1 MEGVLETAL
10 SVCVFRLMI
19 SVLLCPSILTHSTTA
34 VSLCCC
40 CLVLFTDLAVT
51 LFLLYMWLVEFW
63 TIPFSVSSDVIGL
76 RFLLFLCQSYA
87 VVLLLTPPLMA
98 VEMLLHMLQPQNA
111 GQSHH
116 KQCLSRI
123 IGFLGCCLAWTV
135 SALYCSH
142 DWTLERMSVEDCLKK
157 EGWLVLCLPHFD
169 DLYSALLALVVLL
182 SLTGGL
188 IEMKASRRTPQDDIK
203 LMHTSLTLVEC
214 EKAAGSCAV
223 HRVGFVYSEPRWL
236 CPQNDALCP
245 EQTSLT
251 DGYIQK
257 QRQSAGRAVF
267 AQSKSDLLLEVSS
280 LLCKTDQRIS
290 NCTHCRLH
298 KRESP
303 CLGPEMFTGLVCV
316 ALLCCF
322 PTVVSSNVLLIFN
335 LEKLVAYSLK
345 LLSLSVNRR
354 PLL

>member
-1 MEGVLETAL
+1 MEGVLDAAL
-10 SVCVFRLMI
+10 CVCVFRLTI
-19 SVLLCPSILTHSTTA
+19 SLLLCPSILTHSITA

-40 CLVLFTDLAVT
+40 CLVLFTDLVVT
-51 LFLLYMWLVEFW
+51 LFLLYMWLMEFW
-63 TIPFSVSSDVIGL
+63 TIPFSVSSDIIGL
-76 RFLLFLCQSYA
+76 RFLLFLCQAYA

-98 VEMLLHMLQPQNA
+98 VEMLIHMLQP
-111 GQSHH
+111 QSHH

-123 IGFLGCCLAWTV
+123 IGFLGCFLAWMV

-157 EGWLVLCLPHFD
+157 DGWLVLCLPHSD
-169 DLYSALLALVVLL
+169 DLYGALLALVVLF

-188 IEMKASRRTPQDDIK
+188 IKMKASRRQPEDDIK
-203 LMHTSLTLVEC
+203 QMQTSLTMVEC
-214 EKAAGSCAV
+214 DKAGGSCGV
-223 HRVGFVYSEPRWL
+223 HRVGFVYSELQWL
-236 CPQNDALCP
+236 SPQNDMLSA
-245 EQTSLT
+245 EQTGLT

-257 QRQSAGRAVF
+257 QRQSASHRAI

-290 NCTHCRLH
+290 NFTHCWLH
-298 KRESP
+298 ERESP
-303 CLGPEMFTGLVCV
+303 CLGPEVFTGLVCV
-316 ALLCCF
+316 ALVCCF

-335 LEKLVAYSLK
+335 LEKLVVYSLK
-345 LLSLSVNRR
+345 LLSLSVNRV